1 MPNVKFRFIGDD
13 SELRKKLANL
23 AKMQAD
29 ISNNFRSNLSKGG
42 TNAVSEAIKQVGKD
56 AIAAA
61 KEAEV
66 LNRTANNSA
75 IRDAKLA
82 DIAAIK
88 KLRDE
93 RSKEISELNF
103 LKQVEQEHK
112 GILAD
117 KKSVTESLI
126 QEEKQLSVEYKKGQL
141 SLQEYNKSLKEA
153 AEARRKANDE
163 ERKAEKVLRDSEKA
177 RKDGDREEA
186 KRQKDLDRRKK
197 LLEQESSEYFK
208 LNKALGAVRKEAKEV
223 LAEMF
228 RMERQGHKNT
238 AGYEALRKKSEG
250 LVAQTQL
257 LDRGIKKIDATLG
270 IHYRN
275 VGNYGEALELIS
287 PQIANINQHLQVF
300 GTSLDDLA
308 TKPGA
313 IKEVG
318 AAFLSIGKGILGFVL
333 SPIGLFITAL
343 GALFMLFKGNKQ
355 TVIDFNN
362 GLLNVGKTTGLEG
375 KALQDL
381 ADDIV
386 GLSRALKTV
395 STDKLLEYAT
405 VAGQL
410 GVKGSQ
416 NILAFTEALA
426 KLETAS
432 DIKGEEGGSE
442 IARLLTLTDG
452 GVQNIKAFGDEIVNL
467 GNNFAATENEILSN
481 ATKIAQST
489 GVYKVGRQ
497 EVLAFATATKS
508 VGVEAELVG
517 STMGRTLGTL
527 EKVIR
532 SGKGLGTVL
541 KLVGGTQAELS
552 KRFREDASGVLID
565 FIGGLNRTGKSA
577 ADFNKSLEAVGIT
590 AIRDQAVLG
599 SLASNGFDILTDA
612 LTNVKDA
619 TGAMD
624 AEFETASGKIVNQ
637 SARIGIAWDNMV
649 LSIENGSGAI
659 GVASVAVVGFFA
671 EILEGITNVVT
682 SNSWGEFFTR
692 INPTNWGR
700 GSSINRALG
709 LKEVFDDV
717 RKFNK
722 EISKIGDGSNA
733 WIRTEFSKMNKHE
746 FEKAY
751 KLAKEH
757 SEKMAKASLDYE
769 TGVLSG
775 DLKET
780 ENTVNEY
787 KKQESIA
794 RLHLSRMEQIRSK
807 KGYDFSGK
815 PKVGIAGLEEESE
828 KERLKR
834 ERAEAAAAKKA
845 ERIVENARKATE
857 RQRSLQLEI
866 DKINE
871 TASRNQL
878 SRDESEVESVKD
890 KYAKIKEEVRKF
902 YDDPKNKG
910 KKVDTSGLLASEK
923 FEVSEATIRQNTKRL
938 EESFDAQKRLLD
950 EYNSFADQ
958 TSKEE
963 ADKRFGNEL
972 SAFKDYEKNVEKAY
986 WDLLTKKK
994 TADIEGLNSTLKLTQ
1009 AEEEQ
1014 FKILEKRRD
1023 EISQNKRQK
1032 ESRDLIESLQLSATT
1047 ESKINDI
1054 RVEYARA
1061 YATLEKNKTSLTVEE
1076 FEKRKEALKKG
1087 QSEEIGSI
1095 LLPDLQKTGDWIN
1108 VFEKSSQLA
1117 VSKVKNSVSVLRT
1130 SLEKMLSDGKITVEQ
1145 YNEALKQIKGVEVE
1159 VNVSEK
1165 GFGRLKQILKELK
1178 EAEKGSLKYDQARQK
1193 LGQEINYWGQ
1203 GIVDAGNEA
1212 LNVAD
1217 KLGLGS
1223 EKFKEDMALT
1233 MNLAS
1238 DAVNLASSIAS
1249 GDVMGII
1256 TNGIKTLSSAISLFT
1271 KDRGIERK
1279 IQDYQRQI
1287 EVLGKSYEALQKKM
1301 NGNDT
1306 NYYANSDQLIANL
1319 KEQQRLLE
1327 QSAKAEEDKKKTDKE
1342 KVKGYKEQSEAIN
1355 KQIEDTEN
1363 AIRQMRLQ
1371 TDINSLAQSITDALV
1386 GAFESG
1392 EDGIDAM
1399 DKAFDKFIKNS
1410 LANSVRLKFVQ
1421 KIIDDMLNQVDKYM
1435 ASNDNSIV
1443 GFDFTEWDKKLNQA
1457 GKEAMDFLESAYK
1470 GLGLEKDSSSSGS
1483 GLSGAIKKEITEATA
1498 SELTGFA
1505 RSTFDLAKR
1514 DFLESQSQG
1523 VTLSKQLDVANRKL
1537 IVLNQ
1542 INTNTANTV
1551 ARLDTAV
1558 KHLDQLV
1565 KNTSQQS
1572 NRAYTG

>member
-1 MPNVKFRFIGDD
+1 MADLRYKVVVDD
-13 SELRKKLANL
+13 EEAKRKISELLKGSGVSASGLGDNSTDSKKSTTSLNQLTDAQKKL
-23 AKMQAD
+23 
-29 ISNNFRSNLSKGG
+29 
-42 TNAVSEAIKQVGKD
+42 
-56 AIAAA
+56 
-61 KEAEV
+61 KEAQLE
-66 LNRTANNSA
+66 S
-75 IRDAKLA
+75 
-82 DIAAIK
+82 IASLR
-88 KLRDE
+88 KLREE
-93 RSKEISELNF
+93 RSKEISDLNV
-103 LKQVEQEHK
+103 LKQIESEAK
-112 GILAD
+112 TLLAE
-117 KKSVTESLI
+117 KQNQTESLI
-126 QEEKQLSVEYKKGQL
+126 QKEKELNAQYKQGQID
-141 SLQEYNKSLKEA
+141 LQQYNKALKDQ
-153 AEARRKANDE
+153 AEERRKSAE
-163 ERKAEKVLRDSEKA
+163 EQKKADKVLRDAEKS
-177 RKDGDREEA
+177 RKEADRAEQL
-186 KRQKDLDRRKK
+186 RQKNLEKNRK
-197 LLEQESSEYFK
+197 LLEKESSAYHQ
-208 LNKALGAVRKEAKEV
+208 LNQALANVRKESKDV

-228 RMERQGHKNT
+228 KLEGQGKKNS
-238 AGYEALRKKSEG
+238 AGYQELANKARG
-250 LVAQTQL
+250 LVAQTQY
-257 LDRGIKKIDATLG
+257 LDKGIKKIDVSLG
-270 IHYRN
+270 LHQRN
-275 VGNYGEALELIS
+275 VGNYASALDNLVPIIGNVNA
-287 PQIANINQHLQVF
+287 QLANF
-300 GTSLDDLA
+300 GTSIDDLA

-313 IKEVG
+313 IKELG
-318 AAFLSIGKGILGFVL
+318 SSFISMGKGILAFVL
-333 SPIGLFITAL
+333 SPVGLLITAIGSLFLLFI
-343 GALFMLFKGNKQ
+343 KNKQ
-355 TVIDFNN
+355 AVIDFNN

-375 KALQDL
+375 QALQGL
-381 ADDIV
+381 ADDII
-386 GLSRALKTV
+386 GLSRALQTV

-432 DIKGEEGGSE
+432 DISGEEGGSE

-452 GVQNIKAFGDEIVNL
+452 GVQNVKAFGDEIVNL
-467 GNNFAATENEILSN
+467 GNNFAATENEILGN

-599 SLASNGFDILTDA
+599 SLASNGFDILKDA
-612 LTNVKDA
+612 LVTVKDA

-671 EILEGITNVVT
+671 EMLEGITNVVT
-682 SNSWGEFFTR
+682 SKSWGEFFTR

-700 GSSINRALG
+700 GGEINDALG
-709 LKEVFDDV
+709 LKKVFDDV
-717 RKFNK
+717 KKYNK

-733 WIRTEFSKMNKHE
+733 WIRTEFSNMTKQD
-746 FEKAY
+746 FEKSY
-751 KLAKEH
+751 KLAKEY
-757 SEKMAKASLDYE
+757 SDKMAKASIEYE
-769 TGVLSG
+769 AAVLSG
-775 DLKET
+775 RLSEDK
-780 ENTVNEY
+780 NTVNEY
-787 KKQESIA
+787 KKEESLA
-794 RLHLSRMEQIRSK
+794 RLHLSRMEQIRSN

-815 PKVGIAGLEEESE
+815 KKVSETSISEESE
-828 KERLKR
+828 KDRLKR
-834 ERAEAAAAKKA
+834 EKAEAAAARKS

-878 SRDESEVESVKD
+878 TRDQSEVESVKD
-890 KYAKIKEEVRKF
+890 KYAKIREEVRKF

-910 KKVDTSGLLASEK
+910 KKVDTSGLLASEN
-923 FEVSEATIRQNTKRL
+923 FEVSEATIRQNTKRV
-938 EESFDAQKRLLD
+938 EQSFDAQKTLFD
-950 EYNSFADQ
+950 EYNSYAEQ
-958 TSKEE
+958 TSKEQ
-963 ADKRFGNEL
+963 ADKRFGAEL

-994 TADIEGLNSTLKLTQ
+994 TADREGFNSTIKLTQ

-1014 FKILEKRRD
+1014 FKFLEKRRD

-1032 ESRDLIESLQLSATT
+1032 ESRDLIELFKLSATS

-1054 RVEYARA
+1054 RKKYTDAYAR
-1061 YATLEKNKTSLTVEE
+1061 LEENKTKFTIEE
-1076 FEKRKEALKKG
+1076 YEKRKEVLKNG
-1087 QSEEIGSI
+1087 QSEEIGEI

-1108 VFEKSSQLA
+1108 VFEKSSELA
-1117 VSKVKNSVSVLRT
+1117 VSKVKNSISELKS
-1130 SLEKMLSDGKITVEQ
+1130 SLTKMLSDGKITVDQ
-1145 YNEALKQIKGVEVE
+1145 YNDAIKGIKSVDVQ
-1159 VNVSEK
+1159 VSVSK
-1165 GFGRLKQILKELK
+1165 IGFERLRQILKELK
-1178 EAEKGSLKYDQARQK
+1178 EVEKGSQKSFELRQD
-1193 LGQEINYWGQ
+1193 LSSEISKIG
-1203 GIVDAGNEA
+1203 GSIVDAGSE
-1212 LNVAD
+1212 LSVVFD
-1217 KLGLGS
+1217 KLGVGS
-1223 EKFKEDMALT
+1223 DKFKEDMSLSLD
-1233 MNLAS
+1233 LAS

-1363 AIRQMRLQ
+1363 AVRQMRLQ

-1457 GKEAMDFLESAYK
+1457 GKEAMDFLESAYS
-1470 GLGLEKDSSSSGS
+1470 GLKLEKDGTSNGS
-1483 GLSGAIKKEITEATA
+1483 GLSGAVKRELTEATA
-1498 SELTGFA
+1498 SELTGLY
-1505 RSTFDLAKR
+1505 RSTYDLMKR
-1514 DFLESQSQG
+1514 SFQESTAQG
-1523 VTLSKQLDVANRKL
+1523 LTLSKQLDIANSSL
-1537 IVLNQ
+1537 TALNAIQ
-1542 INTNTANTV
+1542 NNTANTV
-1551 ARLDTAV
+1551 VRLDSAISELKAV
-1558 KHLDQLV
+1558 N
-1565 KNTSQQS
+1565 KNLGGKFS
-1572 NRAYTG
+1572 G

>member
-1 MPNVKFRFIGDD
+1 MAEVKFKFVGDD

-29 ISNNFRSNLSKGG
+29 ISNNFRSTLSKGG

-126 QEEKQLSVEYKKGQL
+126 QEEKELSIEYKKGQL

-153 AEARRKANDE
+153 AEARRKASEE

-186 KRQKDLDRRKK
+186 KRQKDLERRKK
-197 LLEQESSEYFK
+197 LLEQESGEYFK
-208 LNKALGAVRKEAKEV
+208 LNKALGTVRKEAKEV

-375 KALQDL
+375 KALQAL

-700 GSSINRALG
+700 GGEINDALG
-709 LKEVFDDV
+709 LKKVFDDV
-717 RKFNK
+717 KKYNK

-733 WIRTEFSKMNKHE
+733 WIRTEFSNMTRQD
-746 FEKAY
+746 FEKSY
-751 KLAKEH
+751 KLAKEY
-757 SEKMAKASLDYE
+757 SDKMATASLEYE
-769 TGVLSG
+769 AAVLSG
-775 DLKET
+775 RLS
-780 ENTVNEY
+780 ENEDTVNEY

-794 RLHLSRMEQIRSK
+794 RLHLSRMEQIRST

-902 YDDPKNKG
+902 YADPKNKG
-910 KKVDTSGLLASEK
+910 QKVDTSGLLASEK
-923 FEVSEATIRQNTKRL
+923 FEVNEAETKSGTKL
-938 EESFDAQKRLLD
+938 LVESLSKQKQLLD
-950 EYNSFADQ
+950 EYNAFASQ
-958 TSKEE
+958 TSQEE
-963 ADKRFGNEL
+963 ADKRYANEL
-972 SAFKDYEKNVEKAY
+972 KAFKGYKERLRKEYMDIIALQTTASSEGFEGSNV
-986 WDLLTKKK
+986 
-994 TADIEGLNSTLKLTQ
+994 KLTQ
-1009 AEEEQ
+1009 AQEE
-1014 FKILEKRRD
+1014 
-1023 EISQNKRQK
+1023 
-1032 ESRDLIESLQLSATT
+1032 
-1047 ESKINDI
+1047 
-1054 RVEYARA
+1054 RA
-1061 YATLEKNKTSLTVEE
+1061 
-1076 FEKRKEALKKG
+1076 
-1087 QSEEIGSI
+1087 
-1095 LLPDLQKTGDWIN
+1095 
-1108 VFEKSSQLA
+1108 
-1117 VSKVKNSVSVLRT
+1117 KV
-1130 SLEKMLSDGKITVEQ
+1130 
-1145 YNEALKQIKGVEVE
+1145 
-1159 VNVSEK
+1159 
-1165 GFGRLKQILKELK
+1165 LKELIASFDK
-1178 EAEKGSLKYDQARQK
+1178 EERDKENAKYISAIQASKSFNDQIIEIEKKHQQYMTSLGENATEEQKKILKKSLDEEKSAILVAQFDRIANTERMFERLSFLGKKASLDAIAAARKVLIEQRAKGMTDRDFEKKTIELDSAEAIIIIEKSWIASTRALKRYREQLALYSKDSDQAKRSQK
-1193 LGQEINYWGQ
+1193 
-1203 GIVDAGNEA
+1203 
-1212 LNVAD
+1212 
-1217 KLGLGS
+1217 
-1223 EKFKEDMALT
+1223 DMFSA
-1233 MNLAS
+1233 LAS
-1238 DAVNLASSIAS
+1238 DLQNASSIIGDVGGLLGSLGASDGTQNTVNQIGQLVGGMSELATGIAS
-1249 GDVMGII
+1249 GNPVAII
-1256 TNGIKTLSSAISLFT
+1256 SGSIKTLTSVIDIFNTKDKKIQKQIDAYKDQLDSLGKAYDRLQNQINNSVGENYYTDSDKAIS
-1271 KDRGIERK
+1271 
-1279 IQDYQRQI
+1279 
-1287 EVLGKSYEALQKKM
+1287 
-1301 NGNDT
+1301 
-1306 NYYANSDQLIANL
+1306 NL
-1319 KEQQRLLE
+1319 REQQRLLKE
-1327 QSAKAEEDKKKTDKE
+1327 MAKSEEGKKKTDKE
-1342 KVKGYKEQSEAIN
+1342 KVKGYYNEIDSIN
-1355 KQIEDTEN
+1355 NQIEELQKAISEN
-1363 AIRQMRLQ
+1363 LVQ
-1371 TDINSLAQSITDALV
+1371 TSFKELSNSLADALLS
-1386 GAFESG
+1386 AFEAG
-1392 EDGIDAM
+1392 EDGVEAL
-1399 DKAFDKFIKNS
+1399 DKTFDQFIKKALVNS
-1410 LANSVRLKFVQ
+1410 LKLKMIEPIVNEMVLKVSEYMKGNNNSL
-1421 KIIDDMLNQVDKYM
+1421 I
-1435 ASNDNSIV
+1435 
-1443 GFDFTEWDKKLNQA
+1443 GFDFATWKDKIGEA
-1457 GKEAMDFLESAYK
+1457 GKNFNSALDEAYK
-1470 GLGLEKDSSSSGS
+1470 GIGLEKDSSSNGG
-1483 GLSGAIKKEITEATA
+1483 GLSGAIKREITEATA

-1514 DFLESQSQG
+1514 NFLESQSQG